1 MQVLRALSTIR
12 VEDLFSDHLFGHDP
26 AAPSEADLLAL
37 AAPEASPQSTS
48 ETREERLFELFTA
61 YAMQFSSEDPTS
73 IRLVNVLKLL
83 HDCGV
88 VADTIATSSASEG
101 HPAKELTI
109 RQVEIIASKLLHTS
123 TTCTKLTY
131 DDFLKLLWDL
141 ALHVDPD
148 AATPAAAFKQLVDQC
163 VHRPP
168 TKARA
173 RVSVESVYKQTDKVL
188 TFFEP
193 GLLEIFKCYAD
204 ATHQTRCQQR
214 NKLKKTPSSCAGSPS
229 VKKVSKRPPAPN
241 MALYLNYHDSV
252 AFARKFGLV
261 SHGGVTVA
269 EFAASYI
276 DSVEKINH
284 TTFRQLTY
292 LGFCHLLVRL
302 AMRLYAAAA
311 TPETQLKALFQFMW
325 LNSLDAP
332 RAETTAL
339 CGRRDHSSARQAEG
353 TATFRALF
361 LKQWKRDSYIDYTA
375 KGDAAP
381 SGAVVGRKTAMKQ
394 ALLEPPTST
403 LVTCSY

>member
-123 TTCTKLTY
+123 TTCTKLT
-131 DDFLKLLWDL
+131 LIQTQLHQLQRLSSSWINACIVPRRKLGTA
-141 ALHVDPD
+141 ALPEDET
-148 AATPAAAFKQLVDQC
+148 ARLTASI
-163 VHRPP
+163 
-168 TKARA
+168 RA

-311 TPETQLKALFQFMW
+311 TPETQLK
-325 LNSLDAP
+325 
-332 RAETTAL
+332 
-339 CGRRDHSSARQAEG
+339 
-353 TATFRALF
+353 
-361 LKQWKRDSYIDYTA
+361 
-375 KGDAAP
+375 
-381 SGAVVGRKTAMKQ
+381 
-394 ALLEPPTST
+394 
-403 LVTCSY
+403 